1 MSDKF
6 ENLTDEELQQL
17 AREAVDGMT
26 NQGRA
31 ELLEWAK
38 NEFPELRDHEE

>member
-1 MSDKF
+1 MF

-17 AREAVDGMT
+17 AMETVDRMFA
-26 NQGRA
+26 QGRA

-38 NEFPELRDHEE
+38 KEFPDLNNE